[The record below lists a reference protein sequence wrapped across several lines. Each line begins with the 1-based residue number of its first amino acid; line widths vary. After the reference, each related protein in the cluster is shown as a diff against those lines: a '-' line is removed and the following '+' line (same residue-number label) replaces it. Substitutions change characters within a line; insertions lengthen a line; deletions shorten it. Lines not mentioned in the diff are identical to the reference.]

1 MDSAP
6 SRNKER
12 ASAGGVYVHVPFCR
26 TKCPYCAFFSRVH
39 PSEDLVAR
47 YMDGI
52 RADLARFRAL
62 PGGGAFRPSSLYV
75 GGGTPASLSPS
86 ALDSL
91 LSLLEKSI
99 LLDNVSEYTVE
110 ANPGTLSRGIL
121 DILRAHGANRLSLGV
136 QSFDDGVLRALGRS
150 HTAREA
156 VDAMRLARAA
166 GFSNLSVDLM
176 FGGTPE
182 SAARL
187 ARDVARAAAEG
198 AAHLSA
204 YALEFEEG
212 TAFWR
217 KREIET
223 PAWETRQAVAY
234 RALRRAAAAA
244 GFRHYEISN
253 FARPGRESRHN
264 ALYWSGGDYWG
275 LGPGA
280 HSHWR
285 GVRFSSSR
293 TLPSWREDFRE
304 ELPLRATA
312 RETFVMGLRRLA
324 GWREADFAAAT
335 GFTPAALYGETLS
348 SAVRAG
354 KLVRRNGRVR
364 LSRRWLFL
372 SDAVFRDFV

>member
-1 MDSAP
+1 MTSGS
-6 SRNKER
+6 SRNKDG
-12 ASAGGVYVHVPFCR
+12 AAAGGVYVHVPFCR
-26 TKCPYCAFFSRVH
+26 TKCPYCAFFSRVNA
-39 PSEDLVAR
+39 SEELVAR
-47 YMDGI
+47 YLDGI

-62 PGGGAFRPSSLYV
+62 PGGESFRPSTLYV
-75 GGGTPASLSPS
+75 GGGTPTSLSPS

-91 LSLLEKSI
+91 LSILEKSI
-99 LLDNVSEYTVE
+99 SLDSVSECTVE
-110 ANPGTLSRGIL
+110 ANPGTLSSEKL
-121 DILRAHGANRLSLGV
+121 TVLRAHGVNRLSLGV

-150 HTAREA
+150 HSSRAA
-156 VDAMRLARAA
+156 VDAIRLAHAA
-166 GFSNLSVDLM
+166 GFGNISVDLM

-182 SAARL
+182 TPARL
-187 ARDVARAAAEG
+187 ARDVALAAAEG

-217 KREIET
+217 KRAAET
-223 PAWETRQAVAY
+223 PAWEARQAESY
-234 RALRRAAAAA
+234 RVLRRAAAAA
-244 GFRHYEISN
+244 GFRQYEISN
-253 FARPGRESRHN
+253 FALPGMESRHN

-280 HSHWR
+280 HAHWR
-285 GVRFSSSR
+285 GERFSFSR
-293 TLPSWREDFRE
+293 TLPEWKEDFCE
-304 ELPLRATA
+304 KLLSRAAA

-335 GFTPAALYGETLS
+335 GFAPGALYGETLS
-348 SAVRAG
+348 RAVAEG

>member
-1 MDSAP
+1 
-6 SRNKER
+6 
-12 ASAGGVYVHVPFCR
+12 VYVHVPFCR
-26 TKCPYCAFFSRVH
+26 TKCPYCAFFSRVNA
-39 PSEDLVAR
+39 SEELVAR
-47 YMDGI
+47 YLAGI
-52 RADLARFRAL
+52 RSDLARFRAL
-62 PGGGAFRPSSLYV
+62 PGGGSFRPSTLYL
-75 GGGTPASLSPS
+75 GGGTPTSLPPR
-86 ALDSL
+86 ALDAL
-91 LSLLEKSI
+91 LSLLGKSI
-99 LLDNVSEYTVE
+99 PLDNVSEFTVE
-110 ANPGTLSRGIL
+110 ANPGTLSRAIL

-156 VDAMRLARAA
+156 IDAMRLARAA

-176 FGGTPE
+176 FGGTPD
-182 SAARL
+182 SASRL
-187 ARDVARAAAEG
+187 ARDVALAAAEG

-217 KREIET
+217 KRETET
-223 PAWETRQAVAY
+223 PAWEARQATAY

-244 GFRHYEISN
+244 GFRQYEISN

-264 ALYWSGGDYWG
+264 GLYWSGGEYWG

-293 TLPSWREDFRE
+293 TLPAWHEDFRE
-304 ELPLRATA
+304 ELLSRASA

-335 GFTPAALYGETLS
+335 GFTPVALYGETLS
-348 SAVRAG
+348 RAVADG